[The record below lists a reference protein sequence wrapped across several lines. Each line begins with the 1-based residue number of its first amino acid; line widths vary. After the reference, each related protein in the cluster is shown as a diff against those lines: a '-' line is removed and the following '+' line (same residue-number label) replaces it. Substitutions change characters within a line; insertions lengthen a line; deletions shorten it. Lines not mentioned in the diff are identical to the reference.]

1 MNWSTIVAALK
12 KCRLHFLL
20 LLNQIFFDA
29 PHIRVAKAMAAL
41 ACFYRAHGLTGK
53 AEQYWWRARLMLETG
68 QERAEAHSL
77 GMYQVV
83 DGVHTFQRKVFKKE
97 KELFEQLS
105 LGQHP
110 DVLLITCSDSRIAST
125 HVTQSRPGELF
136 VLRNAGNIV
145 PQYGTASGS
154 EAATIEFAVKAIG
167 VKDIII
173 AGHSHCGAMKGLLNP
188 QKTEQLPATTNWL
201 MHAAKA
207 RERVFSDHHSSTED
221 EQLLSLIK
229 ENVRLQIE
237 HLKSHPAVSDAVESG
252 QVRLH
257 GWVYKIESGE
267 VLSFNAIDQV
277 WQPL

>member
-1 MNWSTIVAALK
+1 MKWSTFSAALT
-12 KCRLHFLL
+12 KCRLHFRL
-20 LLNQIFFDA
+20 LLNQIIFDA

-41 ACFYRAHGLTGK
+41 ACFYRTHGLNGK
-53 AEQYWWRARLMLETG
+53 AEQYWHRARLMLETG
-68 QERAEAHSL
+68 QECAEAHSL
-77 GMYQVV
+77 GMFQVV
-83 DGVHTFQRKVFKKE
+83 DGVHTFQRKVFKRE
-97 KELFEQLS
+97 KDLFEQLS

-110 DVLLITCSDSRIAST
+110 DVLMITCSDSRIAST

-145 PQYGTASGS
+145 PPYGTASGS

-188 QKTEQLPATTNWL
+188 QKTEQLPATSIWL
-201 MHAAKA
+201 THATQA
-207 RERVFSDHHSSTED
+207 RESALSKHHAEN
-221 EQLLSLIK
+221 EAEELLSLIK
-229 ENVRLQIE
+229 ENVLLQIE
-237 HLKSHPAVSDAVESG
+237 HLKSHPVVAEAVESG

-267 VLSFNAIDQV
+267 VLSFNAANQV